1 VHHHPRT
8 QGKEQEA
15 MIEVSLVQGLA
26 AQKDELPLEFSNL
39 EIES

>member
-1 VHHHPRT
+1 VHHHPQK

-15 MIEVSLVQGLA
+15 MRELSLVQGFA